1 MNDPKS
7 QQEPSMEEILAS
19 IRRIISEDDAEGEEG
34 AGEATP
40 VEAREEPQ
48 LEDPPI
54 EDPEPEPEDDV
65 LDLTEAIEE
74 DVEEES
80 ADESNDYDMAL
91 SDDSEIVEV
100 MDDDEPAFEPDPTD
114 LIAEAP
120 VEPAAPVAAVRSL
133 DDGLISPPP
142 AGEATSQFS
151 VLAAAVAGERMGQS
165 MGVGA
170 RTIEDLVKEVMRP
183 MIKEWL
189 DENLPAL
196 VERLV
201 GREIDRM
208 ARRAEDEVGD

>member
-19 IRRIISEDDAEGEEG
+19 IRRIISEDDAEPDDSSDPAPGDAEEASPDG
-34 AGEATP
+34 SEAEPGDAAGP
-40 VEAREEPQ
+40 
-48 LEDPPI
+48 DPA
-54 EDPEPEPEDDV
+54 DDDV
-65 LDLTEAIEE
+65 LDLTEVVDEEPSLEAKSAEYDLAIT
-74 DVEEES
+74 
-80 ADESNDYDMAL
+80 
-91 SDDSEIVEV
+91 DDSDLVEV
-100 MDDDEPAFEPDPTD
+100 VEAVDEPEPEP
-114 LIAEAP
+114 IEVAAAP
-120 VEPAAPVAAVRSL
+120 EPLPAAPVPVPAPA

-142 AGEATSQFS
+142 AGEATAQFS
-151 VLAAAVAGERMGQS
+151 ALAAAVAGDRLGQA

-189 DENLPAL
+189 DAHLPEL

-208 ARRAEDEVGD
+208 ARRAEDTVDD

>member
-19 IRRIISEDDAEGEEG
+19 IRRIISEDDAETDEASDAAPEDAEAASP
-34 AGEATP
+34 AGSEA
-40 VEAREEPQ
+40 EPQ
-48 LEDPPI
+48 DAA
-54 EDPEPEPEDDV
+54 EPGQAGDDV
-65 LDLTEAIEE
+65 LDLTEVVDEE
-74 DVEEES
+74 SSLDPESDGYDMELTDDSDLVEVVESVEEPEP
-80 ADESNDYDMAL
+80 EP
-91 SDDSEIVEV
+91 IEV
-100 MDDDEPAFEPDPTD
+100 AAAPEPA
-114 LIAEAP
+114 
-120 VEPAAPVAAVRSL
+120 PAAPPPS

-142 AGEATSQFS
+142 ASEATSQFS
-151 VLAAAVAGERMGQS
+151 ALAAAVAGDRLGQA

-189 DENLPAL
+189 DAHLPEL

-208 ARRAEDEVGD
+208 SRRAEDNVDD